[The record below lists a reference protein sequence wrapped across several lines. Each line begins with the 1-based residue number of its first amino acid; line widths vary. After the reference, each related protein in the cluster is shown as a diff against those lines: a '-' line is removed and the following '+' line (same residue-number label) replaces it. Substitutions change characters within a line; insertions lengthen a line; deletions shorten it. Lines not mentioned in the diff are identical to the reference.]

1 MNLSSSRE
9 NSKFGQ
15 GLSLLITL
23 FFDRMRNK
31 TLHIISN
38 TAYPFAF
45 QEAVDKVVVALY
57 NISADPEERDE
68 LSAKL
73 PDVVAKM
80 QMRVDDYR
88 KSSVRPL
95 YKKNDP
101 DALKTARKN
110 GVWGPWR
117 E

>member
-38 TAYPFAF
+38 MAYPFVL
-45 QEAVDKVVVALY
+45 QGAVDKVVVALY

-80 QMRVDDYR
+80 EYGA
-88 KSSVRPL
+88 L
-95 YKKNDP
+95 GENKNIFC
-101 DALKTARKN
+101 LICVWKEEN
-110 GVWGPWR
+110 GLF
-117 E
+117 

>member
-38 TAYPFAF
+38 MAYPFVF
-45 QEAVDKVVVALY
+45 QDAVDKVVVALY
-57 NISADPEERDE
+57 NISADPEEREE
-68 LSAKL
+68 LSSKL

-101 DALKTARKN
+101 DALKIARKN
-110 GVWGPWR
+110 GIWGPWR